1 MALKG
6 YFLDNETYSAIDVN
20 NAFSYL
26 TTKGVSLFSDN
37 GSVITDIN
45 AALAALTSGGVDI
58 YNVNSCM
65 VYKIGEVYKVKKG
78 ICFLHDGAF
87 LVIDDDEYTLKITS
101 GVLNHVYALHDP
113 LKNTCDVYVSTGS
126 VPQNA
131 VPLAE
136 IDSEGNITDKRIF
149 SQAKVAV
156 PTTNITASKE
166 LTLFYPSGTNEGGYT
181 YHEEAFD
188 VGFGGF
194 NYVRTDFEGET
205 YFVYIGDNAE
215 RAFVDSSGGSSWIR
229 KEGNSLIIKTGT
241 WGKYG
246 SRNRDVEIFLF

>member
-26 TTKGVSLFSDN
+26 TTKGVSLFSDT

-58 YNVNSCM
+58 YNINSCM
-65 VYKIGEVYKVKKG
+65 VYKVGEVYKVKKG

-87 LVIDDDEYTLKITS
+87 LVIDDDEYTLAITK
-101 GVLNHVYALHDP
+101 GVLNYVYALHDP
-113 LKNTCDVYVSTGS
+113 LKNTCGVYVSTES

-131 VPLAE
+131 ISLAE
-136 IDSEGNITDKRIF
+136 IDAEGNVIDKRVF

-166 LTLFYPSGTNEGGYT
+166 LTLYYPTGINNGYT

-194 NYVRTDFEGET
+194 NYVRAEFDEKT
-205 YFVYIGDNAE
+205 YFVYIGDNKQ
-215 RAFVDSSGGSSWIR
+215 RQFVDSSGGSSWIR